1 MPLLDAYTGPYKDR
15 YRFWTGLLLVIRTI
29 LFLIFTLG
37 NPALNLAAIILAS
50 VCLAFMPGVYKKVL
64 HTLLEYSFLFNLSA
78 VSVATF
84 YSRYTQFSSNQA
96 VVVCV
101 SAGTALLTFSGIL
114 VYHLYQC
121 VTNSQAWKSASLRFS
136 RRHFPLNDRELV
148 NIAAEGSDEEEEEPS
163 QAEIRPLILQF
174 DEYREPVLAYEDQD

>member
-1 MPLLDAYTGPYKDR
+1 MPYKDR

-64 HTLLEYSFLFNLSA
+64 HTLLEYSFLLNLSA

-84 YSRYTQFSSNQA
+84 YSRYTQFNGNQL
-96 VVVCV
+96 VVICISV
-101 SAGTALLTFSGIL
+101 GTAFLTFAGIL

-121 VTNSQAWKSASLRFS
+121 ATNSRAWKCISNRFINQQ
-136 RRHFPLNDRELV
+136 RQFPLNDRELV
-148 NIAAEGSDEEEEEPS
+148 HIAAEGSDEEEEEPA
-163 QAEIRPLILQF
+163 QAEIQPLILYF
-174 DEYREPVLAYEDQD
+174 DEYCEPVLGYEDQD